1 MPEFHLT
8 VMGHRFYESTMPSL
22 VRAVESLN
30 KKLDT
35 LVEGAQ
41 SNQIED
47 ERAAAMFAM
56 RESIAHAIEVGFGEL
71 IACDRAALVE
81 AIRNVQFP
89 QHAAESVGAEQE
101 GR

>member
-22 VRAVESLN
+22 VRAVEALN
-30 KKLDT
+30 KKLDA

-41 SNQIED
+41 LNQIED
-47 ERAAAMFAM
+47 ERAAAAFAM
-56 RESIAHAIEVGFGEL
+56 REAIAHTIEVGFGGRVFASRDE
-71 IACDRAALVE
+71 LVE
-81 AIRNVQFP
+81 AIRNVPMP
-89 QHAAESVGAEQE
+89 QHATETPGAEQE